1 MAGSMIVGQ
10 QPDAV
15 EVGARL
21 YMAGGNAMDAAIGT
35 AFAQGVLDQMM
46 CGIGG
51 YGAMQVL
58 DPARGVHESV
68 TFLAQAPAAV
78 REGMWADLLEYETR
92 DGFGFVLK
100 GRVNEVGYKSVAVP
114 GSVLGFHYAHRKFG
128 RLAWKDVLAPA
139 IRMAEQGYRVQNFEF
154 FYRLSDDTLGRL
166 PTNEK
171 LRHTPDCARL
181 FYEADGTQRRPGSLV
196 RNPDLARTLAEIA
209 EHGPDAFYKGR
220 IAQAIDADF
229 RKNGGFL
236 SAEDLAS
243 YRIEIEE
250 PVWGEYRGHRVAVCP
265 PPNSGAAVLRMLHT
279 LEHFDLKA
287 LGHNAPDYIR
297 VLAEAMKR
305 AQALKDEAMTDP
317 RLAPTPLAS
326 IIGKKEAAA
335 DAAAIRRGERA
346 HVNRALAK
354 EAADTTH
361 LCARDRDGLAVS
373 LTHTNGAQS
382 GVVSPGLGFLY
393 NGQLGTYDPR
403 PGRTQSLAPHKRRVS
418 SMTPTIVFKGDKPF
432 LILGAPG
439 GSNIPM
445 AIAQVIVNVID
456 HGMTIGDAIAAQRI
470 SATSDVIDV
479 GARIPTYTCEALAAM
494 GYKTA
499 RSVQSF
505 TVARVHAI
513 MVGPDGTMTGAADP
527 AGGGMALTV

>member
-1 MAGSMIVGQ
+1 MPNSMIVGQ

-15 EVGARL
+15 EVGARI
-21 YMAGGNAMDAAIGT
+21 YMAGGNAMDAAIGM

-51 YGAMQVL
+51 YGVMQVY
-58 DPARGVHESV
+58 DPKKGRHECV

-78 REGMWADLLEYETR
+78 REGMWANLLEYETR

-100 GRVNEVGYKSVAVP
+100 GRINEVGHKSVCIP
-114 GSVLGFHYAHRKFG
+114 GSVKGFHYAQRKYG

-154 FYRLSDDTLGRL
+154 FYRMSDDSLGRV
-166 PTNEK
+166 PTNDK
-171 LRHTPDCARL
+171 LRHTPDAARL
-181 FYEADGTQRRPGSLV
+181 FYEPDGTQRRPGSHV
-196 RNPDLARTLAEIA
+196 KNPDLARTLTEIA
-209 EHGPDAFYKGR
+209 EQGPDAFYKGR

-229 RKNGGFL
+229 RKNDGFL
-236 SAEDLAS
+236 SAQDLAD
-243 YRIEIEE
+243 YRIEVEE
-250 PVWGEYRGHRVAVCP
+250 PVWGQYRGHRIAVTP
-265 PPNSGAAVLRMLHT
+265 PPNSGAIVLRMLHT

-287 LGHNAPDYIR
+287 LGHNSPAYIR

-305 AQALKDEAMTDP
+305 AQALKDEVITDP
-317 RLAPTPLAS
+317 RLAPTPLAD
-326 IIGKKEAAA
+326 IVGLEAAA
-335 DAAAIRRGERA
+335 RDAAAIKRGERA
-346 HVNRALAK
+346 HVNRAAP

-361 LCARDRDGLAVS
+361 LTARDADGLVVA

-382 GVVSPGLGFLY
+382 GVVTPGLGFMY
-393 NGQLGTYDPR
+393 NGQLGAYDPR
-403 PGRTQSLAPHKRRVS
+403 PGRTQSLAPNKRRVS
-418 SMTPTIVFKGDKPF
+418 SMTPTIVFRGDKPYV
-432 LILGAPG
+432 ILGAPG

-470 SATSDVIDV
+470 SATSDLIDV
-479 GARIPTYTCEALAAM
+479 GARIPTYTCEALAEM

-499 RSVQSF
+499 RSTQSF

-513 MVGPDGTMTGAADP
+513 MVDGDKVSGGADP
-527 AGGGMALTV
+527 AGGGMALEV